1 MMNRRGF
8 LVATASA
15 ALIAPAA
22 QAQSIFAGTPL
33 ATNGVARYFEALPPG
48 MRLPEVMLQGDN
60 GSRHHLSELTGK
72 TRLVAIWAEW
82 CAPCLIEAGDL
93 AKLYAR
99 YGGPNFEVL
108 SVLSD
113 SRKRL
118 DIKTAREAL
127 ERTHAQAL
135 PLWIEPNGGD
145 MVAAAL
151 TGARGATI
159 NLPCTLLVDHGGAV
173 RGRMTGLA
181 MAPGTR
187 PDAPLTGRSVWATPD
202 ADVFVQTLSR
212 TASSADRS
220 I

>member
-1 MMNRRGF
+1 MNRRGF
-8 LVATASA
+8 LAATAST
-15 ALIAPAA
+15 ALVAPSVR
-22 QAQSIFAGTPL
+22 AQSIFAGTAL
-33 ATNGVARYFEALPPG
+33 ATNGVARHFEPLPPG

-60 GSRHHLSELTGK
+60 GSRHHLSELTGRA
-72 TRLVAIWAEW
+72 RLVAIWAEW

-113 SRKRL
+113 SRHKL
-118 DIKTAREAL
+118 DIKAAREVL

-135 PLWIEPNGGD
+135 PLWVEPNGGD
-145 MVAAAL
+145 QVAAAL
-151 TGARGATI
+151 TAAHGAGI
-159 NLPCTLLVDHGGAV
+159 DLPCTLLIDHTGTV

-187 PDAPLTGRSVWATPD
+187 PDAPLTGRSIWATPD
-202 ADVFVQTLSR
+202 ADQFVQVLSR
-212 TASSADRS
+212 SAAPADRS

>member
-1 MMNRRGF
+1 MDRRGF
-8 LVATASA
+8 LAATTAA
-15 ALIAPAA
+15 ALVAPAA

-33 ATNGVARYFEALPPG
+33 AANEVARHFEPLPPG
-48 MRLPEVMLQGDN
+48 MHIPEIMLLGDA

-93 AKLYAR
+93 ARLYAR
-99 YGGPNFEVL
+99 HGGPNFEVV

-113 SRKRL
+113 SRRRL
-118 DIKTAREAL
+118 DIKGARDVLA
-127 ERTHAQAL
+127 RTHAQAL
-135 PLWIEPNGGD
+135 PLWIEPGGGD
-145 MVAAAL
+145 VVASAL

-159 NLPCTLLVDHGGAV
+159 NLPCTLLLDPAGTV
-173 RGRMTGLA
+173 RGRMAGLV

-187 PDAPLTGRSVWATPD
+187 PDAPLTGRSVWATPE
-202 ADVFVQTLSR
+202 ADVFVETLSR
-212 TASSADRS
+212 GLSPADRS